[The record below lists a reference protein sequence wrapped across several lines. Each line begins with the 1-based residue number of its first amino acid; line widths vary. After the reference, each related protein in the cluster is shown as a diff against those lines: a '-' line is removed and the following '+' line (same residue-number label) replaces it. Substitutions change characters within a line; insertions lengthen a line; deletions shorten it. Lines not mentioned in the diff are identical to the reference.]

1 MAEGLRCALIGA
13 GNVAWHLGPELENAG
28 YAVLEVYSRNPKNA
42 AALVEKLYHAEVKKE
57 LDFSLSNCQLFIIC
71 VADDA
76 IKEVV
81 TEIVLPDESILVHTS
96 GAQPLSLLG
105 YAATAHIGVF
115 YPLQTFSK
123 LRKISFK
130 EIPIFIESDDAPT
143 IKVLSDLTESI
154 SSRVVIIDS
163 KSRKA
168 LHVAA
173 VFACNFANH
182 MLTLSKSISESNDL
196 DFGLFQPLI
205 IETIT
210 KSLEIGPEF
219 SQTGPA
225 IRKDLQTLDN
235 HLEFLSND
243 EDVQKIY
250 RIITQHIID
259 YYDI

>member
-28 YAVLEVYSRNPKNA
+28 YAVHEVYSRNPRNA
-42 AALVEKLYHAEVKKE
+42 ATLVERLYHAEVKKD
-57 LDFSLSNCQLFIIC
+57 LDFSSSSSQLFIIC
-71 VADDA
+71 VSDDA
-76 IKEVV
+76 IKDVV
-81 TEIVLPDESILVHTS
+81 TEIALPEESILVHTS
-96 GAQPLSLLG
+96 GAQPLSILD
-105 YAATAHIGVF
+105 YAATEHIGVL

-123 LRKISFK
+123 QRKISFK
-130 EIPIFIESDDAPT
+130 EIPIFIESDDMPV
-143 IKVLSDLTESI
+143 INVLSDIAESI
-154 SSRVVIIDS
+154 ASRAVIIDS

-168 LHVAA
+168 LHIAA
-173 VFACNFANH
+173 VFACNFTNH

-196 DFGLFQPLI
+196 DFGLLQPLI
-205 IETIT
+205 VETIT

-235 HLEFLSND
+235 HLEFLAND
-243 EDVQKIY
+243 EEVQKIY